1 MDSQFA
7 EADKNGN
14 QDLMV
19 SSKKESTGK
28 SMNYWLN
35 VFQKSAAPREV
46 EQRLDC
52 FWRKSANIFAL
63 DAINM

>member
-52 FWRKSANIFAL
+52 F
-63 DAINM
+63 